1 MWTVFGL
8 SLANE
13 IVVVVVVDLLAA
25 DSESFESSF
34 VVRTFFVVLA
44 VVSSDVLRLLL
55 PFSVVDVV
63 VVVDVVFDE
72 AECADS
78 DRPRRC
84 LNIVKPW
91 SRMSISL
98 KHSANRNTSNEHS
111 LLSSF

>member
-13 IVVVVVVDLLAA
+13 IVVVVDLLAA

-63 VVVDVVFDE
+63 VVDVVFDE
-72 AECADS
+72 AEGRDS
-78 DRPRRC
+78 DRPKRC

>member
-13 IVVVVVVDLLAA
+13 IVVGVDLLAA

-44 VVSSDVLRLLL
+44 VVSSDVFRLLL

-63 VVVDVVFDE
+63 VVVDVAFDDDGW
-72 AECADS
+72 DS
-78 DRPRRC
+78 DRPKRC
-84 LNIVKPW
+84 LNIVKP
-91 SRMSISL
+91 
-98 KHSANRNTSNEHS
+98 
-111 LLSSF
+111 